1 MSAVGTSPVPPT
13 ENAAHSEELREA
25 AAHGIRWSAIA
36 RPTTEFIQLG
46 SMVVLARLIVPAEF
60 GRFAIA
66 LIAQQVA
73 YLIVAGGLSAALVQ
87 RKTLDRAHVQTGMAL
102 ALLLG
107 LALAGLTLIGAWT
120 VISPIFG
127 GRTAMY
133 VALMAPLCLV
143 SALNAVPSSTLSRQ
157 MKFRRLSEIEMLNT
171 LARVAVA
178 IGFALVGLEG
188 EALVIGLISGSV
200 LAAAAAWVSAPPPM
214 PRLDRRAARE
224 LMDYGLPTSL
234 AAITWVGFS
243 NVDYAIIGA
252 RLGALQ
258 TGFYFRAYT
267 LAVEYQNK
275 VSVVMTQ
282 VGFPVLSRAS
292 SAADLDHLRHEMVRL
307 LTIVLFPLLVL
318 LAITAPTVVPLLFG
332 PGWGPAV
339 TPVQILALGGAST
352 LVINAVG
359 TVLMATGRPRALLG
373 FGVAHFAAYAL
384 TVILVVPLGIV
395 AVAIDAAVV
404 HTAFLLVSYRL
415 MLRDSAVRALRTLW
429 DDIAPATVSCLGL
442 AGVALPAS
450 MVLTAAHVP
459 SLVYL
464 AVLAIVT
471 AAPYLLTLRFCF
483 PDTWR
488 TQRAVMGRIV
498 PARLRGLRIR
508 GQSRVADS
516 YSA

>member
-1 MSAVGTSPVPPT
+1 
-13 ENAAHSEELREA
+13 
-25 AAHGIRWSAIA
+25 
-36 RPTTEFIQLG
+36 
-46 SMVVLARLIVPAEF
+46 
-60 GRFAIA
+60 
-66 LIAQQVA
+66 
-73 YLIVAGGLSAALVQ
+73 
-87 RKTLDRAHVQTGMAL
+87 
-102 ALLLG
+102 
-107 LALAGLTLIGAWT
+107 
-120 VISPIFG
+120 
-127 GRTAMY
+127 
-133 VALMAPLCLV
+133 
-143 SALNAVPSSTLSRQ
+143 
-157 MKFRRLSEIEMLNT
+157 
-171 LARVAVA
+171 
-178 IGFALVGLEG
+178 
-188 EALVIGLISGSV
+188 
-200 LAAAAAWVSAPPPM
+200 
-214 PRLDRRAARE
+214 
-224 LMDYGLPTSL
+224 
-234 AAITWVGFS
+234 
-243 NVDYAIIGA
+243 
-252 RLGALQ
+252 
-258 TGFYFRAYT
+258 
-267 LAVEYQNK
+267 
-275 VSVVMTQ
+275 
-282 VGFPVLSRAS
+282 
-292 SAADLDHLRHEMVRL
+292 
-307 LTIVLFPLLVL
+307 
-318 LAITAPTVVPLLFG
+318 
-332 PGWGPAV
+332 V